1 MRRIWLQLVPL
12 RSVLN
17 GAVIAQDLG
26 FGTVSDNMADIKD
39 THNRR
44 ILVIDDNR
52 TIHEDFRKILDSK
65 DGLAVAALTEAEAA
79 LFDEAP
85 AVPSHPTFEL
95 DSAFQGQEGLAMIQR
110 ALKENRPYAM
120 AFVDVRMP
128 PGWDGI
134 ETIARIWAEYAD
146 LQVVVC
152 TAYSDYTWGEML
164 AKLGHSDRLVILKKP
179 FDPVEVLQ
187 LASALTEK
195 WNLYQQAKGKLAE
208 LEHLVR
214 ERTAALE
221 VTNTELAAANQCLI
235 EESNRTRQLAA
246 AALVANKSKSEFLA
260 HMSHEIRTPMN
271 GIIGMADL
279 LLDTVLTPEQR
290 DQAETV
296 QQSAAAL
303 LGILNDILDFSKIE
317 AGKLSLETVD
327 FDVRQTVAQVV
338 ELQAVSARNKG
349 LALRHSIGREV
360 PAVVRG
366 DPHRLRQLLLNLTG
380 NAIKFTA
387 QGEVVVELSSQ
398 DETRESVELHFAVR
412 DTGIGLSEEARQRLF
427 QPFMQADASTTRR
440 FGGTGLGLAIC
451 RRLVELMGGE
461 IGVTSVE
468 GHGSTFWFRLRLAKP
483 PAPDRDRAKSPAT
496 ALTKASAISG
506 QKLRILL
513 VEDNAVNRKL
523 ANAQLHKL
531 GCEVETAGNGAEA
544 LTRWRRGDL
553 PDLIFMD
560 CHMPKMDG
568 FEATRKI
575 REEEKAQS
583 LAHIRI
589 IAMTANAMQ
598 GDREGC
604 LEAGMDDY
612 ISKPVDMKELKA
624 LLNRNFPNCFV

>member
-1 MRRIWLQLVPL
+1 
-12 RSVLN
+12 
-17 GAVIAQDLG
+17 VIAQDFS
-26 FGTVSDNMADIKD
+26 FGTESNNMADSHD

-44 ILVIDDNR
+44 ILVIDDNQ

-65 DGLAVAALTEAEAA
+65 ESLAATALTNAEAV
-79 LFDEAP
+79 LFNDAP
-85 AVPSHPTFEL
+85 PISPHPAFEI
-95 DSAFQGQEGLAMIQR
+95 DSAYQGQEGLAMIQK

-134 ETIARIWAEYAD
+134 ETISRIWAAYAD

-164 AKLGHSDRLVILKKP
+164 VKLGHSDRLVILKKP
-179 FDPVEVLQ
+179 FDPVEVMQ
-187 LASALTEK
+187 LARALTEK
-195 WNLYQQAKGKLAE
+195 WNLYQQAKGKLVE
-208 LEHLVR
+208 LERLVR

-221 VTNTELAAANQCLI
+221 VTNTELVAANQCLI
-235 EESNRTRQLAA
+235 EESNRTKQLAT
-246 AALVANKSKSEFLA
+246 AALVANRSKSEFLA

-279 LLDTVLTPEQR
+279 LLDTELTPEQR

-349 LALRHSIGREV
+349 LALRHSIGPEV
-360 PAVVRG
+360 PAVLRG

-387 QGEVVVELSSQ
+387 RGEVVIELSSRN
-398 DETRESVELHFAVR
+398 ETRESIELHCAVR
-412 DTGIGLSEEARQRLF
+412 DTGIGFSEEARQRLF
-427 QPFMQADASTTRR
+427 QPFMQADNSTTRR

-451 RRLVELMGGE
+451 QRLVELMGGE

-468 GHGSTFWFRLRLAKP
+468 GQGSTFWFRVRVAKP
-483 PAPDRDRAKSPAT
+483 LFQDRPGAKSPAK
-496 ALTKASAISG
+496 ASTKASAVSG
-506 QKLRILL
+506 QKLRVLL
-513 VEDNAVNRKL
+513 VEDNAVNLKL
-523 ANAQLHKL
+523 AKAQLRKL
-531 GCEVETAGNGAEA
+531 GCEVETAANGADA

-560 CHMPKMDG
+560 CHMPEMDG

-583 LAHIRI
+583 LAQIRI

-612 ISKPVDMKELKA
+612 IAKPVDMKELTA
-624 LLNRNFPNCFV
+624 LLKRNFPNCFD

>member
-1 MRRIWLQLVPL
+1 
-12 RSVLN
+12 
-17 GAVIAQDLG
+17 VIAQDLEIRTEG
-26 FGTVSDNMADIKD
+26 NIMADSND

-44 ILVIDDNR
+44 ILVIDDNE
-52 TIHEDFRKILDSK
+52 TIQTDFRKILDSK
-65 DGLAVAALTEAEAA
+65 ESLAAAALTAAEAV
-79 LFDEAP
+79 LFSDAP
-85 AVPSHPTFEL
+85 PAFPHPAFEI
-95 DSAFQGQEGLAMIQR
+95 DSAYQGQEGLAMIQR

-134 ETIARIWAEYAD
+134 ETISRIWAAYPD

-152 TAYSDYTWGEML
+152 TAYSDYTWGEVL

-179 FDPVEVLQ
+179 FDPVEVMQ
-187 LASALTEK
+187 LANAMTEK
-195 WNLYQQAKGKLAE
+195 WNLYQQAKGKLFE
-208 LEHLVR
+208 LERLVR

-221 VTNTELAAANQCLI
+221 VTNTELVAANQCLI
-235 EESNRTRQLAA
+235 EESNRTKQLAS

-279 LLDTVLTPEQR
+279 LLDTQLTAEQR

-317 AGKLSLETVD
+317 AGKLSLESID

-349 LALRHSIGREV
+349 LALRCSIGPEV
-360 PAVVRG
+360 PAVLRG

-380 NAIKFTA
+380 NAIKFTT
-387 QGEVVVELSSQ
+387 QGEVVIELSSR
-398 DETRESVELHFAVR
+398 DETRKSADLHFAVR
-412 DTGIGLSEEARQRLF
+412 DTGIGFSEEARQRLF
-427 QPFMQADASTTRR
+427 QPFMQADNSTTRR

-461 IGVTSVE
+461 IGVTSAE
-468 GHGSTFWFRLRLAKP
+468 GKGSTFWFRVRVAKP
-483 PAPDRDRAKSPAT
+483 LVPSRASAKSPAT
-496 ALTKASAISG
+496 ASNKASPVAG
-506 QKLRILL
+506 QKMHILL
-513 VEDNAVNRKL
+513 VEDNAVNLKL
-523 ANAQLHKL
+523 AKAQLCKL
-531 GCEVETAGNGAEA
+531 GCDVETAGNGAEA
-544 LTRWRRGDL
+544 LTRLQRGDL

-560 CHMPKMDG
+560 CHMPEMDG

-575 REEEKAQS
+575 REEEKAKS
-583 LAHIRI
+583 LPPLRI

-598 GDREGC
+598 GDRESC

-612 ISKPVDMKELKA
+612 IAKPVDMKDLTELLK
-624 LLNRNFPNCFV
+624 RNFPNCFV